1 MRKSTTA
8 ISAGALTLALA
19 GGTALLV
26 AAPAAG
32 SATGAHGCERG
43 GAALSGL
50 TGGVCDLLDQVGV
63 PGADAGKPATGT
75 GTESGTGTGKATGT
89 ATGTGTE
96 PGTGTGSGIGA
107 STGARS
113 ETGPGLSD
121 REREPEEGA
130 AGPPRDGLK
139 PLTDAVSDLTG
150 DALRPVTD
158 KVEDLADDA
167 LKPVTDAVSDLGGD
181 GLKPLTDQVEKTA
194 DKLTGRGHRSSPTA
208 APASPDTAD
217 TPDTPDA
224 DPSPSPGEA
233 RGGSGDDDLLGVPID
248 TDCLPL
254 VGSADCGEEGAPSAS
269 KPPTGT
275 DTDRSTPSAA
285 PPATP
290 RGGDDDGDDHGGGG
304 GKDRSPGEPPT
315 GQQGPPQIVDRPGPP
330 VDRATPAARASRP
343 PSADVESPPLVPLWP
358 GLPLPSL
365 LGDPRA
371 RTAVPERPYD
381 VVGTALTAVLLASA
395 ILAARIVQSRRDSD
409 APRSMPFEGMS
420 HPDNGRHRLA

>member
-19 GGTALLV
+19 SGTALLV
-26 AAPAAG
+26 AAPAVG

-63 PGADAGKPATGT
+63 PGADAGKPVTGA
-75 GTESGTGTGKATGT
+75 ESGTGTATGT
-89 ATGTGTE
+89 ATGTGTGTE
-96 PGTGTGSGIGA
+96 PGTGTGSGTGTG
-107 STGARS
+107 TGARS
-113 ETGPGLSD
+113 ETGSGLSD

-130 AGPPRDGLK
+130 AGPSRDGLK
-139 PLTDAVSDLTG
+139 PLTDAVSGLTG
-150 DALRPVTD
+150 DALKPVTD

-167 LKPVTDAVSDLGGD
+167 LKPVTDTVSDLGGD

-208 APASPDTAD
+208 APASRD

-224 DPSPSPGEA
+224 DPSPSPGGA
-233 RGGSGDDDLLGVPID
+233 RDGSGDDDLLGVPID

-254 VGSADCGEEGAPSAS
+254 VGSADCGEEGAPSTS
-269 KPPTGT
+269 KPPTNT
-275 DTDRSTPSAA
+275 DADRSTPSAA
-285 PPATP
+285 PSATP
-290 RGGDDDGDDHGGGG
+290 RGGGDDGDDGGAG
-304 GKDRSPGEPPT
+304 GKDRSPGEPPA

-330 VDRATPAARASRP
+330 VDRATPAARASHP
-343 PSADVESPPLVPLWP
+343 PSADVESPPMVPLWP

>member
-19 GGTALLV
+19 SGTALLV

-63 PGADAGKPATGT
+63 PGADADDPVTDAVSDLTGDALKPVTDKVGDLADD
-75 GTESGTGTGKATGT
+75 AL
-89 ATGTGTE
+89 E
-96 PGTGTGSGIGA
+96 PVTDTV
-107 STGARS
+107 
-113 ETGPGLSD
+113 SD
-121 REREPEEGA
+121 LG
-130 AGPPRDGLK
+130 GDGLK
-139 PLTDAVSDLTG
+139 PLTDAVSDL
-150 DALRPVTD
+150 
-158 KVEDLADDA
+158 
-167 LKPVTDAVSDLGGD
+167 GD

-208 APASPDTAD
+208 APASPDT
-217 TPDTPDA
+217 PDTPDA

-233 RGGSGDDDLLGVPID
+233 RDGSGDDDLLGVPID

-254 VGSADCGEEGAPSAS
+254 VGSADCGEEGAPSTS

-275 DTDRSTPSAA
+275 DADRSTPSAA
-285 PPATP
+285 PSATP
-290 RGGDDDGDDHGGGG
+290 RGGGDDGDDDGGAG
-304 GKDRSPGEPPT
+304 GKDRSPGEPPA

-330 VDRATPAARASRP
+330 VDRATPAARASHP

>member
-19 GGTALLV
+19 SGTALLV

-63 PGADAGKPATGT
+63 PGAGAGKPVTGAESGTGTATGT
-75 GTESGTGTGKATGT
+75 ATGTGTGKATGT
-89 ATGTGTE
+89 ASGTGTE
-96 PGTGTGSGIGA
+96 PGTGTGSGTGTG
-107 STGARS
+107 TGARS
-113 ETGPGLSD
+113 ETGSGLSD

-150 DALRPVTD
+150 DAL
-158 KVEDLADDA
+158 
-167 LKPVTDAVSDLGGD
+167 KPVTDTVSDLGGD

-208 APASPDTAD
+208 APASPDT
-217 TPDTPDA
+217 PDTPDA
-224 DPSPSPGEA
+224 EPSPSPGEA
-233 RGGSGDDDLLGVPID
+233 RDGSGDDDLLGVPID

-254 VGSADCGEEGAPSAS
+254 VGSADCGEEGGPSTS

-275 DTDRSTPSAA
+275 DADRSTPSAA
-285 PPATP
+285 PSATP
-290 RGGDDDGDDHGGGG
+290 RGGDDDGDDHGGDHGGGG
-304 GKDRSPGEPPT
+304 GKDRSPGEPPA

-330 VDRATPAARASRP
+330 VDRATPAARASHP